1 LLSGLASAQPL
12 VPVASSGCLAF
23 GKGDRRTKDMNTT
36 DAVYRRRAV
45 KHFDSNHILTEEEE
59 RKLLSAAI
67 QAPTSFNIQH
77 WRFVILRDPELRAKI
92 RKEFGNDQ
100 AQMTD
105 ASLLVLFT
113 ADIKAWEKSPQ
124 RYWANAPTEVAD
136 LLVNWMGPFHEG
148 REWLQRDEAQRS
160 IGMAMQ
166 TIMLVAQDLGYQS
179 CPMIGF
185 DIDKV
190 AELINLPEDHV
201 MGPMVA
207 IGKGIKD
214 PWPKP
219 GQLPLEEIVFENTF

>member
-1 LLSGLASAQPL
+1 
-12 VPVASSGCLAF
+12 
-23 GKGDRRTKDMNTT
+23 MNVI
-36 DAVYRRRAV
+36 DAIFKRRAV
-45 KHFDSNHILTEEEE
+45 KQFDPEHKMTEDEE
-59 RKLLSAAI
+59 RKLFETMI

-77 WRFVILRDPELRAKI
+77 WRFVVLRDPELRAKI
-92 RKEFGNDQ
+92 RKELGNDQ

-113 ADIKAWEKSPQ
+113 GDTKAWQKNPQ
-124 RYWANAPTEVAD
+124 RYWANAPKEVAD
-136 LLVNWMGPFHEG
+136 LLVGWMGPFHEG

-166 TIMLVAQDLGYQS
+166 TLMLAAQELGYQS

-185 DIDKV
+185 EVEKV

-207 IGKGIKD
+207 IGKGTKD
-214 PWPKP
+214 TWPKP
-219 GQLPLEEIVFENTF
+219 GQLPLEEIVFENSF

>member
-1 LLSGLASAQPL
+1 MDTLEAIYQ
-12 VPVASSGCLAF
+12 
-23 GKGDRRTKDMNTT
+23 
-36 DAVYRRRAV
+36 RRAV
-45 KHFDSNHILTEEEE
+45 KGYDPNYKITPEEEQ
-59 RKLLSAAI
+59 KLFEAMI

-77 WRFVILRDPELRAKI
+77 WRFVILRDPELRQKI
-92 RKEFGNDQ
+92 RTEYGNDQ

-113 ADIKAWEKSPQ
+113 ADMKAWQKEPQ
-124 RYWANAPTEVAD
+124 RYWQNSPKEVSD
-136 LLVNWMGPFHEG
+136 LLVGWMGPFHEG

-166 TIMLVAQDLGYQS
+166 TLMLAAKAMGYDS

-190 AELINLPEDHV
+190 AELINLPDDHV

-207 IGKGIKD
+207 IGKKVKE

-219 GQLPLEEIVFENTF
+219 GQLPLSELVVENSFSK

>member
-1 LLSGLASAQPL
+1 
-12 VPVASSGCLAF
+12 
-23 GKGDRRTKDMNTT
+23 MNTLE
-36 DAVYRRRAV
+36 AIYQRRSV
-45 KHFDSNHILTEEEE
+45 KGYDPNHKMTPEEEQ
-59 RKLLSAAI
+59 KLLEAMI

-77 WRFVILRDPELRAKI
+77 WRFVILRDPELRQKI
-92 RKEFGNDQ
+92 RKEYGNDQ

-105 ASLLVLFT
+105 ASLLILFT
-113 ADIKAWEKSPQ
+113 ADMKAWQKEPQ
-124 RYWANAPTEVAD
+124 RYWQNAPQQVAD

-166 TIMLVAQDLGYQS
+166 TLMLTAKAMGYDS

-190 AELINLPEDHV
+190 AELINLPEDYV

-207 IGKGIKD
+207 IGKKVKE

-219 GQLPLEEIVFENTF
+219 GQLPLSELVIENKF

>member
-1 LLSGLASAQPL
+1 MEVIEAIYNRRSVKAFDPDHKMSA
-12 VPVASSGCLAF
+12 
-23 GKGDRRTKDMNTT
+23 DEETKLFE
-36 DAVYRRRAV
+36 AV
-45 KHFDSNHILTEEEE
+45 
-59 RKLLSAAI
+59 I

-77 WRFVILRDPELRAKI
+77 WRFVVLRDPELRKKI
-92 RKEFGNDQ
+92 RTELGNDQ

-113 ADIKAWEKSPQ
+113 ADEKAWQKEPA
-124 RYWANAPTEVAD
+124 RYWKNAPQEVAE
-136 LLVNWMGPFHEG
+136 LLVGWMGPFHEG

-166 TIMLVAQDLGYQS
+166 TMMLAAQGMGYQS

-185 DIDKV
+185 EIEKV
-190 AELINLPEDHV
+190 AELVKLPAGHV

-207 IGKGIKD
+207 IGKGTKD

-219 GQLPLEEIVFENTF
+219 GQVALSDLVVDNTF

>member
-1 LLSGLASAQPL
+1 MNAIEAIYKRRSVKAYDPEHRLS
-12 VPVASSGCLAF
+12 
-23 GKGDRRTKDMNTT
+23 K
-36 DAVYRRRAV
+36 
-45 KHFDSNHILTEEEE
+45 EEEQ
-59 RKLLSAAI
+59 KLFEAMI

-92 RKEFGNDQ
+92 RKELGNDQ

-113 ADIKAWEKSPQ
+113 ADMKAWQKSPE
-124 RYWANAPTEVAD
+124 RYWANAPKEVAE
-136 LLVNWMGPFHEG
+136 LLVGWMGPFHEG

-166 TIMLVAQDLGYQS
+166 TLMLAAQELGYQS

-185 DIDKV
+185 EIEKV
-190 AELINLPEDHV
+190 AELIKLPADYV
-201 MGPMVA
+201 IGPMVA
-207 IGKGIKD
+207 IGKGIKE

-219 GQLPLEEIVFENTF
+219 GQVPLEELVFENSF